1 MIETNI
7 LKFKAEGSEFAK
19 FLWSLEQFFGNR
31 KLSLTF
37 SWRFLRSKSEKI
49 IRIYKHAG
57 KVRKWEMFKYNFITS
72 LSHVQGAMCLICKR
86 FIKGKESKKKEQVF
100 SKSFWLL
107 PLDVQPSVKLQNW
120 RTFKESAKI
129 LRINRKVGC
138 KVFQPAT
145 H

>member
-1 MIETNI
+1 
-7 LKFKAEGSEFAK
+7 
-19 FLWSLEQFFGNR
+19 
-31 KLSLTF
+31 
-37 SWRFLRSKSEKI
+37 
-49 IRIYKHAG
+49 
-57 KVRKWEMFKYNFITS
+57 MFKYNFITS
-72 LSHVQGAMCLICKR
+72 LSHVQDAMCLICKR

-129 LRINRKVGC
+129 LRINRKVGR

-145 H
+145 YIDYVQNEKKTMWLEEYS